1 MIDWIESV
9 FTAPPNKAM
18 QGLDWGDLYERF
30 HGDSYKTAL
39 IDADLRDLLDDP
51 AVRDRKGIY
60 EYLLDGKQNPQLL
73 NVRLFD
79 ATIKQQAFKE
89 QTTAAKAAGWS
100 NCPLCTH
107 GSNANKDRIYEMK
120 EMEADHVTAWSKG
133 GQSTL
138 SNCEMLCVPHNRSKG
153 NR

>member
-1 MIDWIESV
+1 MWRH
-9 FTAPPNKAM
+9 T
-18 QGLDWGDLYERF
+18 
-30 HGDSYKTAL
+30 
-39 IDADLRDLLDDP
+39 LRDLTPADDP
-51 AVRDRKGIY
+51 EEWANALAEEGWRLWIPGNNGAETDNRGIY

-79 ATIKQQAFKE
+79 ASTKRQAYKA
-89 QTTAAKAAGWS
+89 QTTAAKAAGKS
-100 NCPLCTH
+100 NCPLCAH
-107 GSNANKDRIYEMK
+107 GSNANKERLYELK

-138 SNCEMLCVPHNRSKG
+138 ANCEMLCVPHNRSKG